1 MPSHPPSLLRRV
13 ERCLEDECHVG
24 EGAGLV
30 LGVSGGPD
38 SMALLH
44 VLSKLRAAHRFDLC
58 ALTIDHGLR
67 SEASSEVELVS
78 QFCEK
83 HDVRLVVRRLGLT
96 DGGNLQARARDARYQ
111 CLEAVGAEQFGPEA
125 LLVTAHHKEDRA
137 ETVLLRILRGTSL
150 EGLAVLPPRDG
161 RRVRPMVR
169 ASKADVLLHLER
181 HGIPFA
187 EDPSN
192 RQSRFLRVR
201 VRTEVLPLLE
211 TLGPKVI
218 DHLVTLADEAGELDE
233 PLGLNREQ
241 RRQLR
246 QALRERAMTLDL
258 PLGGGLR
265 VVRQESTSPREP
277 VRNSRKDSGTED
289 REDV

>member
-13 ERCLEDECHVG
+13 ERCLDGECHVN

-44 VLSKLRAAHRFDLC
+44 VLSKLRSTRRFELC

-67 SEASSEVELVS
+67 PEAASEVALVS
-78 QFCEK
+78 EFCRK
-83 HDVRLVVRRLGLT
+83 HDVRLVVRQLGLT
-96 DGGNLQARARDARYQ
+96 DGGNLQARARDARYR
-111 CLEAVGAEQFGPEA
+111 CLEDVGAELFGPEA
-125 LLVTAHHKEDRA
+125 LVATAHHKEDRA

-169 ASKADVLLHLER
+169 ASRADVSLHLER
-181 HGIPFA
+181 HRIPFA

-211 TLGPKVI
+211 TLGQKVI
-218 DHLVTLADEAGELDE
+218 DHLVTIADEAGDLEA
-233 PLGLNREQ
+233 PLGLNHEQ

-246 QALRERAMTLDL
+246 QALRDRSVGLDL

-265 VVRQESTSPREP
+265 VVRQETSSTQQSA
-277 VRNSRKDSGTED
+277 RKHHLDVGGRED
-289 REDV
+289 R